1 MYTVPPLPNQVSL
14 LRTTGVLG
22 SPEAPLPFPQDLGYK
37 MCMQLDGLEVSSIEV
52 MISGIS

>member
-37 MCMQLDGLEVSSIEV
+37 TRTQLDGLEVSSIEV
-52 MISGIS
+52 MI